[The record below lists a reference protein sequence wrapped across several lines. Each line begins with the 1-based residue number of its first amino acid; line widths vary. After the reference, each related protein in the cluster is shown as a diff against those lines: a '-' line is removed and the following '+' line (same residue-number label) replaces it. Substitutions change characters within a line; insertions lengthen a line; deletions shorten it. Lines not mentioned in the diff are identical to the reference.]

1 LPPGP
6 RAIGS
11 PGSHPL
17 TRFRAQPWHFLTAV
31 PAANSSR
38 SSSHAAFP
46 LQSSCAPT
54 PAPSSQSGQH
64 LPRVFCPL
72 RDVTGSVLA
81 GEDSAPHCGPPSGFL
96 NLSAVCSAAS
106 FAGLFRP
113 AATSRVRSA
122 QPEPAA
128 LAPIV
133 SDQGKAQQINVDG
146 PRPWPDC
153 FAVRNARHNKTPPRV
168 PPRQPQVGQAAKPTR
183 RD

>member
-38 SSSHAAFP
+38 SSSHAALP

-122 QPEPAA
+122 QRGGSLRRHGRESDSPSDSASAPDRQGFKPSPTACPTPRWEGAA
-128 LAPIV
+128 G
-133 SDQGKAQQINVDG
+133 QCGRH
-146 PRPWPDC
+146 PR
-153 FAVRNARHNKTPPRV
+153 A
-168 PPRQPQVGQAAKPTR
+168 
-183 RD
+183 